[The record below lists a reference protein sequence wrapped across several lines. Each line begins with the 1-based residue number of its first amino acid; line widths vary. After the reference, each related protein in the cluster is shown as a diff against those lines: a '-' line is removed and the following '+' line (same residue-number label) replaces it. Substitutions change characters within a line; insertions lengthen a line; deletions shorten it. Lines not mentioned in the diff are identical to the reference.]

1 MKQKLYSCIILFFVF
16 YFHLIAQSD
25 EYSHFNYISPVP
37 NSQYVS
43 PLSNIIIRSVDNI
56 EKSVLGEKDIIEV
69 TGTISGLHKGKLI
82 LLEDNKTLIFNLES
96 PFTEGETITVVFKVN
111 KIGDSKNNIADL
123 NFNFAISDSWTK
135 K

>member
-1 MKQKLYSCIILFFVF
+1 
-16 YFHLIAQSD
+16 
-25 EYSHFNYISPVP
+25 
-37 NSQYVS
+37 
-43 PLSNIIIRSVDNI
+43 LSNIIIRSVDNI

-111 KIGDSKNNIADL
+111 KSGDSKNKIADL